1 MLRLLFRLLLIA
13 YALLPLIAVVLL
25 FNSVRAVQSQLAPV
39 YETASERITNATDDL
54 RGELRD
60 LRAGFQPMV
69 NSVNSLRSALSSVNT
84 FINNS
89 VNGVIDWVAEFTLN
103 VVRFPRF
110 SGLSLPSVVNLSFID
125 DISDSVDE
133 IGDEVG
139 SVIDTTGATVMAQLD
154 MLTWAL
160 LILAVW
166 VVLGPVLM
174 LILVLSGALRV

>member
-13 YALLPLIAVVLL
+13 YALLPLIAVALL
-25 FNSVRAVQSQLAPV
+25 ISSVRTVQSELAPV
-39 YETASERITNATDDL
+39 YETASDRISDATDDL
-54 RGELRD
+54 RDELRD

-69 NSVNSLRSALSSVNT
+69 NSVNSLRSALSTVNT

-89 VNGVIDWVAEFTLN
+89 VNGVIDWVADTTFDVIT
-103 VVRFPRF
+103 FPRF
-110 SGLSLPSVVNLSFID
+110 NGISLPSVVNIGFID

-133 IGDEVG
+133 IGEEVET
-139 SVIDTTGATVMAQLD
+139 VIDTTGDTVMTQLNT
-154 MLTWAL
+154 LTTAL
-160 LILAVW
+160 IILAAW

>member
-1 MLRLLFRLLLIA
+1 MLRFFFRLLLIA
-13 YALLPLIAVVLL
+13 YAVLPLIAVVLL
-25 FNSVRAVQSQLAPV
+25 LNSVRTVQSQLAPV
-39 YETASERITNATDDL
+39 YETASERISDASDDL
-54 RGELRD
+54 RDELRD

-69 NSVNSLRSALSSVNT
+69 NSVNSLRSALSTVNS

-89 VNGVIDWVAEFTLN
+89 VNGVIDWVADTTFD

-110 SGLSLPSVVNLSFID
+110 NGISLPAVVNLSFID
-125 DISDSVDE
+125 DISDHVDA

-139 SVIDTTGATVMAQLD
+139 SVIDTTGAAVTAQLD
-154 MLTWAL
+154 ALTWAL
-160 LILAVW
+160 LILAAW